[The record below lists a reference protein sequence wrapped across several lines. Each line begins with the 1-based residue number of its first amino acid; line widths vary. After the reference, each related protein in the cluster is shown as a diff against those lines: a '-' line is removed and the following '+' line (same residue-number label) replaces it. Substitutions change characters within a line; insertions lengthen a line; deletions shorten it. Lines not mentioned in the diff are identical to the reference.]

1 MKLEA
6 VTLEK
11 IKNRITVSKC
21 SRTSLG
27 MVPAVLTHPVPLSP
41 DPDKHIFKLLTN
53 LRLYL
58 NNVDV
63 LFEFKKFPISDHRI
77 LILIQNIITK
87 SA

>member
-21 SRTSLG
+21 SLTSLG
-27 MVPAVLTHPVPLSP
+27 MVPAALTHPVLLSP
-41 DPDKHIFKLLTN
+41 DPDKHIFRLLTK
-53 LRLYL
+53 LRLCL

-63 LFEFKKFPISDHRI
+63 LYEFKKFPICDQDSYSDPKHNYKI
-77 LILIQNIITK
+77 G
-87 SA
+87 